1 VKQLFKFIK
10 IQYPRSAFVEFFE
23 RILVGGT
30 PINSFVHSKA
40 CALLSIL
47 VYLNLL
53 ADDFMAPIATIEI
66 YIYTDSKSNVK
77 RITQIDIRS
86 ERNSQMKHS
95 AQAGICIRQST
106 EN

>member
-1 VKQLFKFIK
+1 VLANQDGTPWLRCRG
-10 IQYPRSAFVEFFE
+10 P
-23 RILVGGT
+23 VGGT

-77 RITQIDIRS
+77 RITQ
-86 ERNSQMKHS
+86 N
-95 AQAGICIRQST
+95 
-106 EN
+106 